1 MAGTKRARHVPVSGS
16 HTVVAHYKAGQPKPA
31 SMPTIMAKCQPSG
44 PMATARRFGKPLQPV
59 RECRPLYMTTH
70 RRCSLLVTHFSSNG
84 LDSAC
89 GRSSQTLVSTAVT
102 EDVSCKSCQRSLSKP
117 EAASSAKPKAPSLA
131 ELRKTAKAAA
141 PAVAA
146 AHKPAA
152 KVVSTAPAAAKPA
165 NVAEQQPARSSGF
178 SVKSAWAARLAE
190 QGDRCRLPRGKA
202 RQRHV

>member
-1 MAGTKRARHVPVSGS
+1 M
-16 HTVVAHYKAGQPKPA
+16 
-31 SMPTIMAKCQPSG
+31 
-44 PMATARRFGKPLQPV
+44 
-59 RECRPLYMTTH
+59 
-70 RRCSLLVTHFSSNG
+70 VTHFSTNG

-117 EAASSAKPKAPSLA
+117 EAAAVAKSKSPSLA

-141 PAVAA
+141 EPAVAVA
-146 AHKPAA
+146 EIKPAA
-152 KVVSTAPAAAKPA
+152 KVVSSVPAATRPAKA
-165 NVAEQQPARSSGF
+165 AEQQPARSGGF

-190 QGDRCRLPRGKA
+190 QGDRCRLPRGTA

>member
-1 MAGTKRARHVPVSGS
+1 
-16 HTVVAHYKAGQPKPA
+16 
-31 SMPTIMAKCQPSG
+31 
-44 PMATARRFGKPLQPV
+44 
-59 RECRPLYMTTH
+59 
-70 RRCSLLVTHFSSNG
+70 LVTHFSTNG

-117 EAASSAKPKAPSLA
+117 EAAAAAKSKAPSLA

-141 PAVAA
+141 APALAVAA
-146 AHKPAA
+146 AKPAA
-152 KVVSTAPAAAKPA
+152 KVVGTAPAAAKPA
-165 NVAEQQPARSSGF
+165 NVAEQPARSGGF

>member
-1 MAGTKRARHVPVSGS
+1 M
-16 HTVVAHYKAGQPKPA
+16 
-31 SMPTIMAKCQPSG
+31 
-44 PMATARRFGKPLQPV
+44 
-59 RECRPLYMTTH
+59 
-70 RRCSLLVTHFSSNG
+70 VTHFSSNG

-117 EAASSAKPKAPSLA
+117 EAANAAKSKAPSLA

-141 PAVAA
+141 EPAVAVAA
-146 AHKPAA
+146 ANKPAA

-165 NVAEQQPARSSGF
+165 KVAEQQPARSGGF

>member
-1 MAGTKRARHVPVSGS
+1 M
-16 HTVVAHYKAGQPKPA
+16 
-31 SMPTIMAKCQPSG
+31 
-44 PMATARRFGKPLQPV
+44 
-59 RECRPLYMTTH
+59 
-70 RRCSLLVTHFSSNG
+70 VTHFSSNG

-117 EAASSAKPKAPSLA
+117 EAAAVAKSKAPSLA

-141 PAVAA
+141 EPAVAVA
-146 AHKPAA
+146 EVKPAA
-152 KVVSTAPAAAKPA
+152 KVVSVPAAAKPA
-165 NVAEQQPARSSGF
+165 KAAEQQPARSGGF

>member
-1 MAGTKRARHVPVSGS
+1 M
-16 HTVVAHYKAGQPKPA
+16 
-31 SMPTIMAKCQPSG
+31 
-44 PMATARRFGKPLQPV
+44 
-59 RECRPLYMTTH
+59 
-70 RRCSLLVTHFSSNG
+70 VTHFSSNG

-117 EAASSAKPKAPSLA
+117 EAAAVAKSKSPSLA

-141 PAVAA
+141 EPAVTVAEV
-146 AHKPAA
+146 KPAA
-152 KVVSTAPAAAKPA
+152 KVVSSVPAAAKPA
-165 NVAEQQPARSSGF
+165 KAAEQQPARSGGF

-190 QGDRCRLPRGKA
+190 QGERCRLPRGKA